1 MNRAYFKV
9 FPRVAATALLLFGVG
24 CGGESESACADG
36 GACQPDAGA
45 PGACSLRFAG
55 NYEGTST
62 TTTPCASLAKG
73 KGDAWTLTITGPVST
88 TILIDL
94 GRSPTTGEFTSETV
108 ETWSAVGGVSG
119 TCAAGSA
126 GCQPLCEYSAG
137 NDSAPQGSFVLALRA
152 IDVDASTPVAHG
164 ALEVTQDVHA
174 GPDVECGPG
183 DAEQIAV
190 DF

>member
-9 FPRVAATALLLFGVG
+9 FPRIAAMAIVLSGVG

-36 GACQPDAGA
+36 GACGHDAGA
-45 PGACSLRFAG
+45 PGPCSLRFAG

-73 KGDAWTLTITGPVST
+73 TGDAWTMKITGPVNT

-94 GRSPTTGEFTSETV
+94 GRSPTTGDFTSETI
-108 ETWSAVGGVSG
+108 ETWSAIGGVAG
-119 TCAAGSA
+119 TCAAGNSTCAPICQYRA
-126 GCQPLCEYSAG
+126 GSEET
-137 NDSAPQGSFVLALRA
+137 PQGSFVLALNA

-164 ALEVTQDVHA
+164 ALEVTQYVHA
-174 GPDVECGPG
+174 SAAVECSPG